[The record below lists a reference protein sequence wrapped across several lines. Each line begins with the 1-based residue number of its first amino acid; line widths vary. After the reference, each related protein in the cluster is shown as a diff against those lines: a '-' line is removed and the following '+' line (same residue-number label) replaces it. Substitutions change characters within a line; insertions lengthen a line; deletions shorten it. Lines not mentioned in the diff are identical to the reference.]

1 MLAFYFLLC
10 YLDNVQLARLEDFMI
25 KFELKQQNNK
35 QFLVA
40 KDYNTSNGK
49 TKLLAFAKSVK
60 LTPNGAKLVKKL
72 LQIQKIAI
80 NNDYTKLL
88 KVINQKLFAI
98 NEAYRKRIINNAKKV
113 ILDFEGCTTFNYI
126 TCYNLL
132 ND

>member
-1 MLAFYFLLC
+1 
-10 YLDNVQLARLEDFMI
+10 MI
-25 KFELKQQNNK
+25 KLQNKTNNNGK
-35 QFLVA
+35 NYLVA
-40 KDYNTSNGK
+40 SAYNEANGK
-49 TKLLAFAKSVK
+49 TRILAFAKSVK

-72 LQIQKIAI
+72 LHIQKIAI

-88 KVINQKLFAI
+88 NQINKKLFAI
-98 NEAYRKRIINNAKKV
+98 NELYRKRIINNAKKV

>member
-1 MLAFYFLLC
+1 
-10 YLDNVQLARLEDFMI
+10 MI

-40 KDYNTSNGK
+40 SDYNTNTGK

-60 LTPNGAKLVKKL
+60 FTPNGAKLVKKL

-80 NNDYTKLL
+80 NNDYNKLL
-88 KVINQKLFAI
+88 KRINTMLFNI
-98 NEAYRKRIINNAKKV
+98 NELYRQRIIANAKKV
-113 ILDFEGCTTFNYI
+113 ILDFQGCATFNFI